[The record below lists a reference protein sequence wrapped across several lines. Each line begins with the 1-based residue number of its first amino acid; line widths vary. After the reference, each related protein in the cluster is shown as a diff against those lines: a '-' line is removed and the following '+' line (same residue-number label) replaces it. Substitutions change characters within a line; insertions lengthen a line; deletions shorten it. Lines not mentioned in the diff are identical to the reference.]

1 MDKSNNRTDLLAAGR
16 QKLQQFRQKKDGK
29 GSSSRG
35 KSSRKSNK
43 ADADAACSVSKPTVL
58 PQFSEGETT
67 AVDLAVSQSSESL
80 LPSGLDSTAVV
91 SSPEPIVSVAG
102 NVETVLPHNAGVPT
116 EVVALGE
123 RDVDSSASNGGES
136 TPCVNSMMS
145 TEIPSSTADKSASEG
160 GRKHDILP
168 HTSTSVVAIEG
179 TVVKLDL
186 EDANKEIGHNP
197 LLSQDFPDTSLS
209 QAKGRS
215 GAMQEADGLGLNQFD
230 RSGERTFEV
239 DGELPLSEH
248 VDCVKPLEGAT
259 SEVTSV
265 EGQSSEAE
273 QSISRDDAS
282 LSTAA
287 ASSSPGR

>member
-123 RDVDSSASNGGES
+123 RDVDS
-136 TPCVNSMMS
+136 MMS

-215 GAMQEADGLGLNQFD
+215 GTDVGAMQEADGLGLNQFD